1 MRGQRQELFT
11 KRPGFYQDAASH
23 YQDDSNLYTHSAFMQ
38 FVSLLQNVPIISS
51 DYCDRVMTDNTTM

>member
-11 KRPGFYQDAASH
+11 KRPGFYQDVASH

-38 FVSLLQNVPIISS
+38 FVSPQQVASKCSN
-51 DYCDRVMTDNTTM
+51 Y